1 MDSITENFAFLLIG
15 IMAISCIGILT
26 AESGS
31 AQPIPR
37 PAVPEFTAKVVDTN
51 LEVTIKNQPLTPYE
65 NGSYPNL
72 YYMFRIQDHNL
83 GHPNWMIEPNYFV
96 GFISYGEY
104 YKASNSEFTLVS
116 LSYNFPSDQ
125 IDIQTMALVG
135 NQVPYTDPAVHEILY
150 KFDGENSDWSNTQT
164 ITIPTSSSSPTPTD
178 NPTPHTPQTFTAVI
192 ASIIIAVVIA
202 CILLLRKHRKNVNLS
217 NDLKSVCAAVAGEM

>member
-1 MDSITENFAFLLIG
+1 MRKGLALMLVFAL
-15 IMAISCIGILT
+15 AASSLT
-26 AESGS
+26 TLESAT
-31 AQPIPR
+31 AQTMPQPS
-37 PAVPEFTAKVVDTN
+37 VPEFTLKGVDATTV
-51 LEVTIKNQPLTPYE
+51 EVTIKNQPLTPYE

-104 YKASNSEFTLVS
+104 YKASDSEFTVVS

-135 NQVPYTDPAVHEILY
+135 NQVPYTDPAVQEILY
-150 KFDGENSDWSNTQT
+150 KFDGENSGWSNTQT
-164 ITIPTSSSSPTPTD
+164 ITIPASSTTSPTPTLPPD
-178 NPTPHTPQTFTAVI
+178 STPTPNTNSNTFL
-192 ASIIIAVVIA
+192 SDSMQLIIIAVILAVFVAVI
-202 CILLLRKHRKNVNLS
+202 ISLLLYIKR
-217 NDLKSVCAAVAGEM
+217 LKCA